1 MKKAVI
7 ITGASSGTGYT
18 IAEKFASEGYN
29 IFLTSRS
36 QADADAA
43 AERIRQR
50 FPVEVKGYQLSGKAD
65 RDVYEMFSD
74 IEGMEVS
81 LKTIVLNAAD
91 LGMNMPC
98 LTAEIDA
105 FRRVLETNLCWNFLL
120 AQQAALQMR
129 EGGGA
134 IVFIGSNTCRRAIKN
149 RSAYIAS
156 KGGILS
162 LSKALA
168 VELGEYQIR
177 VNTVIAGSIKTSRWE
192 LLDEEGKAQKKR
204 RVPIGDIADFEDIA
218 NAAWFLG
225 SELSGNVTGAEI
237 VVDGGADAQLFPG
250 S

>member
-1 MKKAVI
+1 MKDAVI

-18 IAEKFASEGYN
+18 IAEKFASEGYTV
-29 IFLTSRS
+29 ILTSRS

-43 AERIRQR
+43 AEKIRQK
-50 FPVEVKGYQLSGKAD
+50 FHVDAKGYQLCGKAGS
-65 RDVYEMFSD
+65 DVYEMFSE
-74 IEGMEVS
+74 IEGRAVK
-81 LKTIVLNAAD
+81 LKAVVLNAAN

-98 LTAEIDA
+98 LTADVDS
-105 FRRVLETNLCWNFLL
+105 FREVLETNLCWNFLI
-120 AQQAALQMR
+120 ARQAALQMKN
-129 EGGGA
+129 EGGA

-156 KGGILS
+156 KGGVLS

-168 VELGEYQIR
+168 VELGEYHIR
-177 VNTVIAGSIKTSRWE
+177 VNTVIAGSIKTRRWD
-192 LLDEEGKAQKKR
+192 LLDEKGKEEKKK
-204 RVPIGDIADFEDIA
+204 RVPIRDIADFEDIA
-218 NAAWFLG
+218 NAAWFLC